1 MLSLG
6 LLKEMADLLFFAVLA
21 LFAITLIVIMFE
33 KVNETAAT
41 LFSMSIAGA
50 LLVLGGAQVEGQ
62 AVSFGLFISLLE
74 WDTILFITSMMIV
87 VSIAASS
94 GMFQYIALLLAV
106 RTGGEPRRIFT
117 SFLGFVFIL
126 SFFLDP
132 LPTMMVM
139 GPFTAEVCKALDMDV
154 RALLVSEVIV
164 ANFASFPSVVGSVP
178 NLLIVFWA
186 GISPG
191 EMFVMLLP
199 LSVILLFVTFPSLDR
214 MFGAD
219 LVDMENYDP
228 GPLLMIKPSA
238 MIRSRPD
245 FYISAVG
252 MALLILGFVI
262 APHEV
267 TFISLAVAS
276 AMLAFS
282 HERAKGLLRSLS
294 WETIFFLIGLFGL
307 VKALQI
313 AGVIDAASQA
323 MTAAIGTNPFIGILL
338 MIWIPG
344 FALSIIDN
352 IPVAAFLAPMA
363 LDLGTVSRVVPVSL
377 IIGANVG
384 GYMIPFGDA
393 PNMIVVSLCRE
404 NWKPLSFKEFTII
417 TLQLGVIHLVI
428 STIYCF
434 ILALFI

>member
-1 MLSLG
+1 MRTRQHQ
-6 LLKEMADLLFFAVLA
+6 EMADIVFFAVLV

-33 KVNETAAT
+33 KVNDTATT
-41 LFSMSIAGA
+41 LFSMCISGA
-50 LLVLGGAQVEGQ
+50 ILVLGGAQVDGQ
-62 AVSFGLFISLLE
+62 ALSFGQFVTMIE
-74 WDTILFITSMMIV
+74 WDTILFITCMMIV

-106 RTGGEPRRIFT
+106 RTGGEPRKIFT
-117 SFLGFVFIL
+117 SFIGFVFIL

-132 LPTMMVM
+132 LPTVLVM
-139 GPFTAEVCKALDMDV
+139 GPLTAEVCKALDMDV
-154 RALLVSEVIV
+154 RPLLIGEVVV

-186 GISPG
+186 EISPG

-199 LSVILLFVTFPSLDR
+199 LSIILLFVTIPLLERF
-214 MFGAD
+214 FGSS
-219 LVDMENYDP
+219 LVDMKDYDP

-238 MIRSRPD
+238 MIRSRQD
-245 FYISAVG
+245 FYMSSIG
-252 MALLILGFVI
+252 MGLLILGFVI
-262 APHEV
+262 IPREV
-267 TFISLAVAS
+267 TFVSLAVAS

-313 AGVIDAASQA
+313 AGIIAATTQA
-323 MTAAIGTNPFIGILL
+323 ITSTIGGSPFIGILL

-363 LDLGTVSRVVPVSL
+363 VNLGTVSRVVPVSL
-377 IIGANVG
+377 IVGANVG

-404 NWKPLSFKEFTII
+404 NWRPLGYKEFTII
-417 TLQLGVIHLVI
+417 TLQLGLVHLLI
-428 STIYCF
+428 STLYCF
-434 ILALFI
+434 VLAFFI